1 MEAAVPLALG
11 SASTLSAALRAAAA
25 AAAGPSGSSGYA
37 TSCWRGASAAAPLR
51 VHLARATTGSH
62 GGEQPAGGLAGGSP
76 PQEAVLRAISEISKT
91 SGRYA
96 KTTNLVIGGVET
108 PAADWKQLDEKVNQY
123 PMARGF
129 TAIGEGGDD
138 FVASM
143 VVAVETVLQTP
154 VGGKVR
160 QRESAQ
166 GRYISV
172 KIGPM
177 RVESSEQVQ
186 AVYRA
191 MRSDR
196 RMRYFL

>member
-11 SASTLSAALRAAAA
+11 SASALSAALRPARPAPPATRR
-25 AAAGPSGSSGYA
+25 AAGAGP
-37 TSCWRGASAAAPLR
+37 PLR
-51 VHLARATTGSH
+51 LRCESTSRARRLAVMAASS
-62 GGEQPAGGLAGGSP
+62 QQGGSP
-76 PQEAVLRAISEISKT
+76 GGLHRRRRSSGRSPWSRSAEISKT